1 MSLNSFQLL
10 CTFWIMRCLVLNTR
24 CGPITPV
31 YEGPIASRPLWYF
44 LCFLRCSFERRCLS
58 LQAESGMASFPP
70 PPPATPFCLILFPEW
85 KSQFLSPSPSLSCLG
100 SVVLTI
106 TLLLLLLFLFYAS
119 CLTYDLIHLFIS
131 LFLSFSWSNSAY
143 FSSYS
148 FILWA
153 SNNLCHSDCIH
164 IHLLT
169 MSTSF
174 MLLWEKI
181 PYSLTV
187 I

>member
-1 MSLNSFQLL
+1 MCLFRALIFYHNSFFSPHLNHSSIMSLNSFQLL

-106 TLLLLLLFLFYAS
+106 TLLLLFFIVFILCILP
-119 CLTYDLIHLFIS
+119 DL
-131 LFLSFSWSNSAY
+131 WSNSSVY
-143 FSSYS
+143 F
-148 FILWA
+148 
-153 SNNLCHSDCIH
+153 
-164 IHLLT
+164 
-169 MSTSF
+169 
-174 MLLWEKI
+174 
-181 PYSLTV
+181 PVSLFFL